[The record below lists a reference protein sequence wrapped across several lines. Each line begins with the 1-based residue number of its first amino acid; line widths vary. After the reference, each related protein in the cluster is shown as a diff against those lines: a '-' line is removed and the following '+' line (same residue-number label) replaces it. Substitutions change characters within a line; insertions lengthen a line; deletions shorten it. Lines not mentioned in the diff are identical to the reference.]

1 MKEISFRAEYSE
13 KPGHCGAPVYLAD
26 EQSLNYEPFDKN
38 VDFSILL
45 GGLYVGLDLSG
56 STGLVSQLSGFLPK
70 GIWKERDL
78 TPPDAPNGRLY
89 ACLDQPAVRGG
100 GTRYQE
106 GKDWPVYF
114 CAASRCLC
122 IGDPARRPRS
132 QYVQFCEGITAQL
145 DGPRLVSLWVTL
157 GRKMAI

>member
-13 KPGHCGAPVYLAD
+13 KPGHCGTPVHLED
-26 EQSLNYEPFDKN
+26 EQSLNYKPFDKR

-56 STGLVSQLSGFLPK
+56 TTGLVSQLSGLLPK
-70 GIWKERDL
+70 GIWKERKL

-89 ACLDQPAVRGG
+89 AYLDPPAVRGC

-106 GKDWPVYF
+106 GKNWPVYF
-114 CAASRCLC
+114 CATSRCLC
-122 IGDPARRPRS
+122 IGDPARKPRA

-157 GRKMAI
+157 GR